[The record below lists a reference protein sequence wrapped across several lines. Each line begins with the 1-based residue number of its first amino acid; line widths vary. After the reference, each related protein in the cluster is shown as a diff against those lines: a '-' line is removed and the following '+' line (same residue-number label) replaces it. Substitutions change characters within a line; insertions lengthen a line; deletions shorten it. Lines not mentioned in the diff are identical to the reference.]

1 MERRKVCCKY
11 RREDSRRHL
20 GESKTAMAASPGQ
33 RAKQAG
39 ESQGHLSG
47 AERRAVAWVGTG
59 VRDRKEK
66 VAE

>member
-1 MERRKVCCKY
+1 
-11 RREDSRRHL
+11 
-20 GESKTAMAASPGQ
+20 MAASPGQ